1 MMSGNNGKAPPAYF
15 DEKQNAMVQEDI
27 HLMPENKA
35 AAVQKKY
42 HTYCVADLEKNVKA
56 LDENIETFQEH
67 IRKEEARREE
77 LLDLIKE
84 GKERDEKL
92 KALGM

>member
-1 MMSGNNGKAPPAYF
+1 MSSSNGKAPPPYF
-15 DEKQNAMVQEDI
+15 DNKQNAMVQEDI

-42 HTYCVADLEKNVKA
+42 HTYCVADLEKNVES
-56 LDENIETFQEH
+56 LDDNIKVFHEH
-67 IRKEEARREE
+67 IAKEKARKEE
-77 LLDLIKE
+77 LLVLIAE